1 MLVQV
6 PVDSNTSVFNQ
17 PFNEPQSCFGFCN
30 DASASNNSGPIHQN
44 RSIQK
49 KDGLTEEERK
59 NKKAMDDL
67 LSEALKKLTF
77 EEREEHQ
84 EVLHGV
90 NDLVFEDDTFL
101 NSALQELES
110 HLANTKSG
118 SVYEMAESIDAAY
131 VNDKAFRV
139 MFLRANEYDAKS
151 TADQMFRF
159 FDLKNQLF
167 GTDKLVKD
175 ITIED
180 LYEDDIACLKVG
192 WAQLA
197 RRDRSGRQVFL
208 QCGGLLLHA
217 SPFTIQ
223 NILRVQY
230 YYIMKALQSE
240 ETQLRG
246 TVSIWY
252 GIGNLKIKSRTG
264 LVERFTAAR
273 SLPQKKAA
281 IHVCCDDA
289 QQFVLSSVMVK
300 VMQANM
306 RARVRLHF
314 GSLTECQYQ
323 LSTYGIAPQSL
334 PLDAFGN
341 VNLDRHLRWVHSCV
355 MEETLVEFPISS
367 SHALEPI
374 TTPNENDVLFTGG
387 KVGKH
392 IGNQRFKSYI
402 LEFSQVYDSGTDEI
416 KRHIVNEISAKIHE
430 GGGRFLRRHG
440 AAWEEVPLD
449 NLRGKIMQAFR
460 KCRRV
465 RKQSCV

>member
-180 LYEDDIACLKVG
+180 LDDDDIACLKAG
-192 WAQLA
+192 WIQLA
-197 RRDRSGRQVFL
+197 GRDRSGRQVFVHI
-208 QCGGLLLHA
+208 GGLLRDHA

-223 NILRVQY
+223 NILRVVY

-252 GIGNLKIKSRTG
+252 GIGNLRIKSRTG
-264 LVERFTAAR
+264 LKERFTATRA
-273 SLPQKKAA
+273 LPQKKAA
-281 IHVCCDDA
+281 IHGCVDDERQYA
-289 QQFVLSSVMVK
+289 ICTVMVK
-300 VMQANM
+300 VSLSLDLQPGLDLLFCCPQLLSLCLIYQAN
-306 RARVRLHF
+306 AIQN
-314 GSLTECQYQ
+314 E
-323 LSTYGIAPQSL
+323 
-334 PLDAFGN
+334 
-341 VNLDRHLRWVHSCV
+341 
-355 MEETLVEFPISS
+355 SS
-367 SHALEPI
+367 
-374 TTPNENDVLFTGG
+374 
-387 KVGKH
+387 
-392 IGNQRFKSYI
+392 
-402 LEFSQVYDSGTDEI
+402 
-416 KRHIVNEISAKIHE
+416 NEIALWLS
-430 GGGRFLRRHG
+430 
-440 AAWEEVPLD
+440 D
-449 NLRGKIMQAFR
+449 
-460 KCRRV
+460 
-465 RKQSCV
+465 